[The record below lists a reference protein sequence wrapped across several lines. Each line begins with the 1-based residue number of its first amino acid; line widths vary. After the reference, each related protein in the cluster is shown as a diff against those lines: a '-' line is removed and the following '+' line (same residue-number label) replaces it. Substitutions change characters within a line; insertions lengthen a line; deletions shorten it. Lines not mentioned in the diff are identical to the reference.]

1 MTTGPTID
9 PVTRFTLGGQ
19 VTERLRELIT
29 DGHYPPGTQLS
40 EVELAGQFRVS
51 RGPVREALQHLV
63 QEGLLRRDPRRGIF
77 VPMIDAAG
85 VADLFFVR
93 ATIEAAAMRLA
104 LQGDAG
110 PLAERLRATVRSMAE
125 ATADADWDR
134 VADLDIAFHAALV
147 AASGSPRLSRAY
159 AGIVDETRLYL
170 NLTAHYPGRESL
182 AREHDQLAS
191 MLEARDV
198 DAVLRELD
206 DHLARTIETLGR
218 GDAPGTTIDQRPA
231 TTQEGRP

>member
-1 MTTGPTID
+1 VTAGPVVE
-9 PVTRFTLGGQ
+9 PVTRSTLGGQ

-29 DGHYPPGTQLS
+29 SGHFARGTQLS
-40 EVELAGQFRVS
+40 EVDLAGQFGVS

-77 VPMIDAAG
+77 VPTIDG
-85 VADLFFVR
+85 PGLADLFFVR

-104 LQGDAG
+104 LQADPA
-110 PLAERLRATVRSMAE
+110 PLAERLRATVRSMEA
-125 ATADADWDR
+125 ATADGDWDQ
-134 VADLDIAFHAALV
+134 VADLDIAFHASVV
-147 AASGSPRLSRAY
+147 AASGSPRLARAY

-182 AREHDQLAS
+182 AQEHHELAS
-191 MLEARDV
+191 MLDARDT

-206 DHLARTIETLGR
+206 EHLSRTIETLAR
-218 GDAPGTTIDQRPA
+218 RDQTATPADHRDAMPEEVRS
-231 TTQEGRP
+231 